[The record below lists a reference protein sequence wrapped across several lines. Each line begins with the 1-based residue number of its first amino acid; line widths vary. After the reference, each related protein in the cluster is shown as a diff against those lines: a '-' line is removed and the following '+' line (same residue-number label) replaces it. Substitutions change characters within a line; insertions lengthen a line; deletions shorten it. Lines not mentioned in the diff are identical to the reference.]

1 LNGGTGNDRIRT
13 GSGADRIVYRS
24 AKEGVDTILDFNVAM
39 DVIDL
44 RRIFNRPEYTSANPF
59 RDYVRLSN
67 GADGAILRVDA
78 DGGAAGGFVRLAVL
92 QGVEVSSLNRATN
105 FRL

>member
-39 DVIDL
+39 DGIDL

-59 RDYVRLSN
+59 RDYIRLSN

-78 DGGAAGGFVRLAVL
+78 DGGAAEEFVRLAVL
-92 QGVEVSSLNRATN
+92 QGVEVSSLSRVTN
-105 FRL
+105 FRV